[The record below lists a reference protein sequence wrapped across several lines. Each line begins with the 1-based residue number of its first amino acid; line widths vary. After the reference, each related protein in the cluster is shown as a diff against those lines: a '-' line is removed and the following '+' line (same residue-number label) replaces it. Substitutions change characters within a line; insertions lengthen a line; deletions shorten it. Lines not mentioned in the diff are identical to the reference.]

1 MIKKSFALLLLLLC
15 SHPVLASSWF
25 EVEMVVFTQPSRGS
39 EPWPEHQAP
48 IDGRAGGSLTA
59 ARANFRPLSSGRLRF
74 HNQISQLRNNGSQ
87 ILSHQGWQMRVVG
100 RNSAQPL
107 RVVGGQ
113 NYTQRFSFDGQ
124 PIELAQR
131 INTDLAVSVAPD
143 GEAPVIES
151 FESYGPVRELDGLVT
166 VSLNHYLH
174 IDLKL
179 AYRRVGERTIQ
190 LDERTTLP
198 APMRSANTDQ
208 NTINQNSN
216 NVSTL
221 LNDGTMPIS
230 VTQTHPYLATIVMD
244 QRRRVRSNEVHY
256 FDHPEIGVIMQIRR
270 M

>member
-1 MIKKSFALLLLLLC
+1 
-15 SHPVLASSWF
+15 
-25 EVEMVVFTQPSRGS
+25 MVVFTQPSHGS
-39 EPWPEHQAP
+39 EPWPDHQAP

-74 HNQISQLRNNGSQ
+74 HNQISQLRSNGSQ

-113 NYTQRFSFDGQ
+113 NYTQRFAFDGQ
-124 PIELAQR
+124 PLELAQR
-131 INTDLAVSVAPD
+131 MSADLPMPAAPED
-143 GEAPVIES
+143 ETQVVES

-166 VSLNHYLH
+166 ISLNHYLH

-179 AYRRVGERTIQ
+179 GYRRIGERTIQ

-198 APMRSANTDQ
+198 APMRSANADQ
-208 NTINQNSN
+208 SAFNQNSN
-216 NVSTL
+216 NVNTL
-221 LNDGTMPIS
+221 LNDGAMPIP